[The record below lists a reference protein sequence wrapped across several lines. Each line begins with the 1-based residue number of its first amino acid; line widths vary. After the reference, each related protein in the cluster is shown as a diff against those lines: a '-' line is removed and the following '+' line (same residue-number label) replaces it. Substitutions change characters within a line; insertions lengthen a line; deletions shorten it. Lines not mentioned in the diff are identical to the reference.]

1 MELTTEILQARGYK
15 YDFATDAND
24 QPCHSFHK
32 NGLTL
37 RDLGDGLFEVKGEE
51 IDTVEE
57 LETIEKDREKD
68 KAHSFTYGKGINPEA
83 VPALIEAVD
92 VLLAAMD
99 EPVIPSATHASK
111 LLAIAALKKAK
122 NL

>member
-15 YDFATDAND
+15 YDFDMDWDDN
-24 QPCHSFHK
+24 PCHHYQK

-37 RDLGDGLFEVKGEE
+37 RDLGDGLFEVKGKE

-57 LETIEKDREKD
+57 LETIEQDREKD

-83 VPALIEAVD
+83 VPALLEAVH

-99 EPVIPSATHASK
+99 EPVIPSATHASQ
-111 LLAIAALKKAK
+111 LLANAALKKAI
-122 NL
+122 L